1 MTIEKVYSAL
11 QSVSVA
17 LQTTEIKK
25 SGKNKFAGFKYFEL
39 GDFLPA
45 VNKLFLEH
53 KLSGYVSFNL
63 ELASLVITSIEDGSQ
78 VTITSPMMY
87 ISMKGANEIQNLGA
101 VQTYQRRYLYL
112 AALGIVENDIVDS
125 REMKSEPV
133 KSYATVSQLKEIR
146 DIVGD
151 DNERG
156 QKILDFYKVK
166 KYQDLTIREASKCII
181 QLKK

>member
-1 MTIEKVYSAL
+1 MEKVYSAL

-45 VNKLFLEH
+45 VNKLFLDH
-53 KLSGYVSFNL
+53 KLCGYVSFNL
-63 ELASLVITSIEDGSQ
+63 ELASLNITSIEDGSH
-78 VTITSPMMY
+78 VEITSPMTY

-125 REMKSEPV
+125 KEMKGEPV
-133 KSYATVSQLKEIR
+133 KTYATKSQIDTIIELIGS
-146 DIVGD
+146 DM
-151 DNERG
+151 ERESKVFAHY
-156 QKILDFYKVK
+156 KIN
-166 KYQDLTIREASKCII
+166 KYVELTIEQASACIK
-181 QLKK
+181 QLQK